1 MLGGSRNGGP
11 GGVDWK
17 AVVAAACTR
26 AQQTTTCTQWPSW
39 HAASLSRAAC
49 RCPRSVS
56 RRERGP
62 CTSVH
67 CGTVTDS
74 PLGSSLQLHTSTLQL
89 AAAAHALPLTWP
101 WRSEPRCRRGS
112 RCQRSS
118 APTCGTFVRRCI
130 GSAAASGERAVPG
143 PAPGLWQHAELRK
156 WKTSTS
162 SLHRMHLSLQ
172 TSTAGPLQIS
182 AWTTTPHHTTPLL
195 DLRTAVG

>member
-1 MLGGSRNGGP
+1 MPPVSFKEGE
-11 GGVDWK
+11 
-17 AVVAAACTR
+17 R
-26 AQQTTTCTQWPSW
+26 AMHLCALW
-39 HAASLSRAAC
+39 HCDRLS
-49 RCPRSVS
+49 PWQL
-56 RRERGP
+56 
-62 CTSVH
+62 
-67 CGTVTDS
+67 S
-74 PLGSSLQLHTSTLQL
+74 PLHTSTVQL

-112 RCQRSS
+112 QCQRSS

-143 PAPGLWQHAELRK
+143 PAPGLWQHAELQE

-182 AWTTTPHHTTPLL
+182 AWTPHHTTPLL
-195 DLRTAVG
+195 DLRTAWDSTRCMGSSALTHLPVRSLAVKVRPSCVVISRLLMWGAASR